1 MVDDMRVEE
10 SIGIDRP
17 VQEVIDC
24 VSEAENF
31 PELTGT
37 AIEVNNG
44 RRAPC
49 GRARR
54 SRPLSSS

>member
-1 MVDDMRVEE
+1 MRVEE

-17 VQEVIDC
+17 VQEVIDY

-31 PELTGT
+31 PEWTGT

-49 GRARR
+49 GRARP